1 MKKMQ
6 LAMMASLAAIG
17 LPFGGKAVEHSPES
31 LARLSSSS
39 PPRMGKRGGKKG
51 GKGGR
56 CRMDTGTSDGSM
68 DNKMLVGAR
77 SSRRQSRWFRK
88 WAVLQKV

>member
-17 LPFGGKAVEHSPES
+17 LPFGGKAVEYSPE
-31 LARLSSSS
+31 SS

-68 DNKMLVGAR
+68 GNKMLVGAR